1 VKKDMRCEAAV
12 KKNEKIVL
20 CTALCSLLFAFCS
33 PVEAQQAKK
42 IPKVGVLRQSSA
54 HVLWTQLEAFRQGLR
69 ERGYAEGQNI
79 NIEYRYAEGEI
90 ARLPELAD
98 ELVRMKVDII
108 VVSSTPA
115 VLAAKNATR
124 DIPIV
129 FHTIGDP
136 VASGV
141 VASLARPGG
150 NITGLTMGGA
160 ELYGKRL
167 ELLKE
172 TIPKL
177 SRAAVLWNPTSPG
190 IRQNLEAT
198 QTAAQSLRLQ
208 IQSLE
213 IQNPEDIEPAFE
225 TAARA
230 KIGALLITQSPP
242 ITTVPK
248 RIVEVAA
255 KQRLPVIYP
264 QAQWPDMGG
273 LMSYGANVEESYRY
287 LASYV
292 DKIFKGSKP
301 AELPVERSRKLELII
316 NLKAAKQ
323 IGLTIPPN
331 VLARADKVKR

>member
-1 VKKDMRCEAAV
+1 MKKDMGHGAAV

-150 NITGLTMGGA
+150 RP
-160 ELYGKRL
+160 GKF
-167 ELLKE
+167 
-172 TIPKL
+172 
-177 SRAAVLWNPTSPG
+177 WDG
-190 IRQNLEAT
+190 F
-198 QTAAQSLRLQ
+198 
-208 IQSLE
+208 
-213 IQNPEDIEPAFE
+213 FE
-225 TAARA
+225 
-230 KIGALLITQSPP
+230 
-242 ITTVPK
+242 
-248 RIVEVAA
+248 
-255 KQRLPVIYP
+255 
-264 QAQWPDMGG
+264 
-273 LMSYGANVEESYRY
+273 
-287 LASYV
+287 
-292 DKIFKGSKP
+292 
-301 AELPVERSRKLELII
+301 
-316 NLKAAKQ
+316 
-323 IGLTIPPN
+323 
-331 VLARADKVKR
+331 